1 MDNDNSQVKPIL
13 PNMPSGRSSQYSAT
27 DYRRYFCQQGMTLHD
42 LYNRLKM
49 YDPYAQF
56 HADENSAQDPIC
68 LHSHSYYE
76 LIYCLQTVGVSYLVG
91 PQHYFPQKGDLIC
104 ILPGVSHRPLFSEGM
119 SGSFRRIVFNLNTEF
134 VARLFRQY
142 AVAAPED
149 VFGSALIR
157 PRPEIS
163 ANLQQMFERG
173 VELSAENTSKLEM
186 IAVVLQILSTLE
198 KTSYHRSTR
207 IKASD
212 RNDILDDLIQ
222 YIDQNFSQKLTLNS
236 VAEHFFVSPSTISH
250 ICSDRLLASF
260 YQFVQQRRLA
270 EGQRLILNGL
280 TMEEVS
286 TKIGFSNYQNFYR
299 AFKKAYG
306 ISPKEYRQLLTQ

>member
-1 MDNDNSQVKPIL
+1 
-13 PNMPSGRSSQYSAT
+13 
-27 DYRRYFCQQGMTLHD
+27 
-42 LYNRLKM
+42 
-49 YDPYAQF
+49 
-56 HADENSAQDPIC
+56 
-68 LHSHSYYE
+68 
-76 LIYCLQTVGVSYLVG
+76 
-91 PQHYFPQKGDLIC
+91 
-104 ILPGVSHRPLFSEGM
+104 M

-212 RNDILDDLIQ
+212 ILDDLIQ

-250 ICSDRLLASF
+250 ICSDRLQASF

>member
-1 MDNDNSQVKPIL
+1 
-13 PNMPSGRSSQYSAT
+13 
-27 DYRRYFCQQGMTLHD
+27 
-42 LYNRLKM
+42 
-49 YDPYAQF
+49 
-56 HADENSAQDPIC
+56 
-68 LHSHSYYE
+68 
-76 LIYCLQTVGVSYLVG
+76 
-91 PQHYFPQKGDLIC
+91 
-104 ILPGVSHRPLFSEGM
+104 M

-207 IKASD
+207 TKASD

-250 ICSDRLLASF
+250 ICSDRLQASF

>member
-149 VFGSALIR
+149 VFGSAFCSLTDKQFR
-157 PRPEIS
+157 HYEKLFRDPELFLPTPIGI
-163 ANLQQMFERG
+163 MPMKC
-173 VELSAENTSKLEM
+173 TP
-186 IAVVLQILSTLE
+186 
-198 KTSYHRSTR
+198 
-207 IKASD
+207 D
-212 RNDILDDLIQ
+212 Q
-222 YIDQNFSQKLTLNS
+222 Y
-236 VAEHFFVSPSTISH
+236 
-250 ICSDRLLASF
+250 
-260 YQFVQQRRLA
+260 RRLMQERSA
-270 EGQRLILNGL
+270 ADRGER
-280 TMEEVS
+280 
-286 TKIGFSNYQNFYR
+286 
-299 AFKKAYG
+299 
-306 ISPKEYRQLLTQ
+306 

>member
-104 ILPGVSHRPLFSEGM
+104 ILPGVRHRPLFSEGM

-173 VELSAENTSKLEM
+173 VELSAENTS
-186 IAVVLQILSTLE
+186 SW
-198 KTSYHRSTR
+198 R
-207 IKASD
+207 
-212 RNDILDDLIQ
+212 
-222 YIDQNFSQKLTLNS
+222 
-236 VAEHFFVSPSTISH
+236 
-250 ICSDRLLASF
+250 
-260 YQFVQQRRLA
+260 
-270 EGQRLILNGL
+270 
-280 TMEEVS
+280 
-286 TKIGFSNYQNFYR
+286 
-299 AFKKAYG
+299 
-306 ISPKEYRQLLTQ
+306 

>member
-1 MDNDNSQVKPIL
+1 
-13 PNMPSGRSSQYSAT
+13 
-27 DYRRYFCQQGMTLHD
+27 
-42 LYNRLKM
+42 
-49 YDPYAQF
+49 
-56 HADENSAQDPIC
+56 
-68 LHSHSYYE
+68 
-76 LIYCLQTVGVSYLVG
+76 
-91 PQHYFPQKGDLIC
+91 
-104 ILPGVSHRPLFSEGM
+104 
-119 SGSFRRIVFNLNTEF
+119 
-134 VARLFRQY
+134 
-142 AVAAPED
+142 
-149 VFGSALIR
+149 
-157 PRPEIS
+157 
-163 ANLQQMFERG
+163 MFERG

-207 IKASD
+207 SKASD

-250 ICSDRLLASF
+250 ICSDRLQASF